1 MSKIIN
7 FGYKISKIW
16 AIIWYVLI
24 PISIYS
30 ALVNQTFGFYDL
42 IFYTFI
48 MATISTI
55 PLAIMRYIK
64 SQKQKEL
71 RNALH

>member
-7 FGYKISKIW
+7 IGYKISKIW

-24 PISIYS
+24 PMSIYS

-42 IFYTFI
+42 IYYTFI
-48 MATISTI
+48 MATIATTPI
-55 PLAIMRYIK
+55 AILRYIK

-71 RNALH
+71 RNAV